1 MGGFV
6 SWYNSKKIQ
15 AAVHRIQNDNLVPVI
30 GINLGRPKKEIPEE
44 WIDIIKQE
52 YDRFRLNALYMEKKY
67 AKKKNHLNEMA
78 FNGV

>member
-15 AAVHRIQNDNLVPVI
+15 AAVHRIQNDTLVPVI

-44 WIDIIKQE
+44 WIDIKKQE
-52 YDRFRLNALYMEKKY
+52 YDRFRLNALYMEK
-67 AKKKNHLNEMA
+67 NMQ
-78 FNGV
+78 